1 MHLRSDA
8 VPDVL
13 LHDSVPAGPSNA
25 LLDAMPNVGQVATHP
40 CLRQPG
46 PQRRLSHFGQSRDV
60 FGGIRHH
67 NRYRGIAVPA
77 FDDRTAVDRDDVSGL
92 DHPLP
97 WNSMDNFVINRRTN
111 HGRKSVVPEER

>member
-1 MHLRSDA
+1 MGRGRAVGGHDGPLILEHLNIGSPHRHHRLDGESHSCLETGATARTPVIRYWRVHMHLRSDA

-46 PQRRLSHFGQSRDV
+46 PQ
-60 FGGIRHH
+60 
-67 NRYRGIAVPA
+67 
-77 FDDRTAVDRDDVSGL
+77 
-92 DHPLP
+92 
-97 WNSMDNFVINRRTN
+97 
-111 HGRKSVVPEER
+111 